1 MIARIPSRSLK
12 TGLAIAALAVA
23 LAGCTGDKWG
33 FPYKAGV
40 QQGNWITQEQV
51 ALLQPGMTRE
61 QVRFAL
67 GSPTLTSVL
76 HANRWDYPYYY
87 KPGYGEAQERK
98 FTVWFENDR
107 LTRWEGDKQPD
118 LQPYQINTPSATA
131 DEKADKRL
139 SEDEAR
145 LKQEEEQ
152 KKRDAAAPHQPD
164 EPIPRPARQRAR
176 AAALNP
182 RIFFMRIAIAGASGR
197 MGQMLI
203 DAVLKADGLQ
213 LAVALDRKGSPS
225 LGQDA
230 GAPLGQQTGVAITDD
245 LGALANADCLIDF
258 TRPEGT
264 LEHLQ
269 ACARLGVKAVIGT
282 TGFDDNGRAAIEV
295 AAQKTAI
302 VFAPNMSVGVN
313 ATLKLLDMAARIL
326 NSGYD
331 VEVFEAH
338 HRNKVD
344 APSGTALKMGETIAS
359 AWDVALP
366 DVATWSRHGDTGVR
380 KPGTIGFSVL
390 RGGDIVGDHT
400 VSFCGIGERIEI
412 THRSASRATYA
423 EGALRAAR
431 FLEGKHNGL
440 YDMQAVLGL

>member
-1 MIARIPSRSLK
+1 
-12 TGLAIAALAVA
+12 
-23 LAGCTGDKWG
+23 
-33 FPYKAGV
+33 
-40 QQGNWITQEQV
+40 
-51 ALLQPGMTRE
+51 
-61 QVRFAL
+61 
-67 GSPTLTSVL
+67 
-76 HANRWDYPYYY
+76 
-87 KPGYGEAQERK
+87 
-98 FTVWFENDR
+98 
-107 LTRWEGDKQPD
+107 
-118 LQPYQINTPSATA
+118 
-131 DEKADKRL
+131 
-139 SEDEAR
+139 
-145 LKQEEEQ
+145 
-152 KKRDAAAPHQPD
+152 
-164 EPIPRPARQRAR
+164 
-176 AAALNP
+176 
-182 RIFFMRIAIAGASGR
+182 

-203 DAVLKADGLQ
+203 DAILKSTGLQ
-213 LAVALDRKGSPS
+213 LTVALDRKGSTA

-230 GAPLGQQTGVAITDD
+230 GAPLGQQTGVLITDD
-245 LGALANADCLIDF
+245 LDALANADCLIDF

-269 ACARLGVKAVIGT
+269 ACVKHGTRAVIGT

-295 AAQKTAI
+295 AAQKNAI

-412 THRSASRATYA
+412 THRSGSRATYA

-431 FLEGKHNGL
+431 FLEDKHNGL
-440 YDMQAVLGL
+440 YDMQSVLGL